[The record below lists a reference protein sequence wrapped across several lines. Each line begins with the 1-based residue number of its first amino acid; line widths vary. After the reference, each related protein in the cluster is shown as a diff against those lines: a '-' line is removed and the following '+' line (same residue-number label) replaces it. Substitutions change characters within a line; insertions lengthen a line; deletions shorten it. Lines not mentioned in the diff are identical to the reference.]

1 MIKIDSCFV
10 HQDISVCHCCE
21 KQKNIILTENKCF
34 SKLLIHSY
42 QIRYSLLKKKK
53 TYCKRKYPDKK
64 ESLMKLTIEN
74 IDHFTLKAIRKY
86 KTDTS
91 IILIAYI
98 LLQNAFLIQSL

>member
-10 HQDISVCHCCE
+10 HQEISVCHCYE
-21 KQKNIILTENKCF
+21 KQKNIILTEKKCF

-42 QIRYSLLKKKK
+42 QIRYSLLKKK
-53 TYCKRKYPDKK
+53 TYRKRKYPDKK

>member
-1 MIKIDSCFV
+1 MIKIDSYFV
-10 HQDISVCHCCE
+10 HQEISVCHCCE

-42 QIRYSLLKKKK
+42 QIRYSLLKKK
-53 TYCKRKYPDKK
+53 TYWKRKYPDKK

-74 IDHFTLKAIRKY
+74 IDHCTLQAIRKY
-86 KTDTS
+86 KKDTS
-91 IILIAYI
+91 IILISYI